1 MGEERA
7 MSFPLDVS
15 GWVGMPC
22 AEMEKAPVSAL
33 DRPRCQVEMSR
44 RWWEPQVCEAQE
56 RARAPA
62 LNWRVTAYGGQ
73 GSKWDVRGESM
84 D

>member
-1 MGEERA
+1 

-15 GWVGMPC
+15 GWVGVPC
-22 AEMEKAPVSAL
+22 AEMEKAPVSVL

-56 RARAPA
+56 RPE
-62 LNWRVTAYGGQ
+62 LQ
-73 GSKWDVRGESM
+73 L
-84 D
+84 